1 MKSSIKEKA
10 PGSIVPSLSRYSE
23 FSCRLLTARGS
34 YSSVWQPRLCSHA
47 QNVCYSSAWQ
57 LLLITDK
64 RTHHVVYWFI
74 RIILCP
80 YLLLHHQI
88 LSILIFNFNFQVFLS
103 FIFHPP
109 LSLSSFFLKPFMIF
123 LIDFWN
129 RCWLIHLPS
138 VLPPL
143 NISCFLSQSDHPQT
157 QLWFFHSPPWD
168 SPLAPYSYRRKVRL

>member
-1 MKSSIKEKA
+1 MRLGVVSIPYESVGSSEDILECLTWYFLYLYLQEWHFSFSCPYVDSRLFMKSSIKEKA

-88 LSILIFNFNFQVFLS
+88 LSILIFNFNFQS
-103 FIFHPP
+103 FSLLFFIPHFHCH
-109 LSLSSFFLKPFMIF
+109 LFF
-123 LIDFWN
+123 
-129 RCWLIHLPS
+129 
-138 VLPPL
+138 
-143 NISCFLSQSDHPQT
+143 
-157 QLWFFHSPPWD
+157 
-168 SPLAPYSYRRKVRL
+168 